1 MALFPRFRAKIVKW
15 LNRKGFVL
23 IRKQRYLQDIRF
35 DRDVEAA
42 SLLQSQHEC
51 IDSIVFS
58 KDRAMQLHAFLS
70 SYLEQVKGVHTM
82 YILYKASDERHRKS
96 YGELETLFVKAPF
109 IFVEETDFRRQMI
122 ELVNSSAAK
131 SIALYVDDMVFL
143 RPVDYNTLIKLPTRH
158 YIVALSRGK
167 DLVESVVLQRKVELP
182 EFEDLP
188 AGLLSFPWN
197 SFDYLSDWTYP
208 LGVSAYI
215 YGKSELSVLFSQIDF
230 KAPNSL
236 EIAMQRY
243 KPFFQSRL
251 GVCYPTIACCCVHAN
266 LVQTECVN
274 PTLETFS
281 VQQLLERWE
290 QGECIDLTPF
300 YGATGREA
308 QEMRYTFR
316 KRDIRNG

>member
-1 MALFPRFRAKIVKW
+1 MALFPRLCAKIVKW
-15 LNRKGFVL
+15 LDRKGFVL

-35 DRDVEAA
+35 DRDVEEAC
-42 SLLQSQHEC
+42 LIQPQQEC

-70 SYLEQVKGVHTM
+70 SYLQQAKGCHTM
-82 YILYKASDERHRKS
+82 YILYKASDDRHRKS
-96 YGELETLFVKAPF
+96 YRELEALFVKAPF
-109 IFVEETDFRRQMI
+109 VFVEETDFRRQMI
-122 ELVNSSAAK
+122 ELVSNSAAK

-143 RPVDYNTLIKLPTRH
+143 RSVDYNALIKLPTRK
-158 YIVALSRGK
+158 YVVALSRGK

-182 EFEDLP
+182 EFEKLSD
-188 AGLLSFPWN
+188 GLLSFRWDCFN
-197 SFDYLSDWTYP
+197 YLSDWTYP
-208 LGVSAYI
+208 LGVSGYI
-215 YGKSELSVLFSQIDF
+215 FGKSELSVLFSQIEF

-243 KPFFQSRL
+243 KSFFQSRQ

-266 LVQTECVN
+266 LVQTGCVN

-300 YGATGREA
+300 YEATGGVA
-308 QEMRYTFR
+308 QVMRYRFT
-316 KRDIRNG
+316 KRENPNG

>member
-15 LNRKGFVL
+15 LDRKGFVL
-23 IRKQRYLQDIRF
+23 IRKQLYLQDIRF
-35 DRDVEAA
+35 DRDVDEAC
-42 SLLQSQHEC
+42 LLQSQLEC

-70 SYLEQVKGVHTM
+70 SYLQQVRGGHTM
-82 YILYKASDERHRKS
+82 YILYKASDERRRKS
-96 YGELETLFVKAPF
+96 YEQLEVLFEKAPF
-109 IFVEETDFRRQMI
+109 VFVEETNFRRQMI
-122 ELVNSSAAK
+122 ELVSNSAAK

-143 RPVDYNTLIKLPTRH
+143 RPVDYNALIKLPTRK

-182 EFEDLP
+182 DFEELSD
-188 AGLLSFPWN
+188 GLLSFHWD

-208 LGVSAYI
+208 LGVSGYI
-215 YGKSELSVLFSQIDF
+215 YGKSELSLLFSQIEF

-236 EIAMQRY
+236 EIAMQRF

>member
-1 MALFPRFRAKIVKW
+1 MDLFPRFRAKMVKW
-15 LNRKGFVL
+15 LDRKGFVL
-23 IRKQRYLQDIRF
+23 IRKERYLQDISF
-35 DRDVEAA
+35 DREVEEAC
-42 SLLQSQHEC
+42 LLQPQQER

-70 SYLEQVKGVHTM
+70 SFLLQVKGEHRM
-82 YILYKASDERHRKS
+82 YILYKASDDRHRQS
-96 YGELETLFVKAPF
+96 YRQLERLFVESPF
-109 IFVEETDFRRQMI
+109 LFVEERDFRSQMI
-122 ELVNSSAAK
+122 DLVSRSEAK

-143 RPVDYNTLIKLPTRH
+143 RPVDYTALLNLPTQK

-167 DLVESVVLQRKVELP
+167 DLEESVVLQRHVELP
-182 EFEDLP
+182 AFVALP
-188 AGLLSFPWN
+188 DGLLAFRWD

-208 LGVSAYI
+208 LGVSGYI
-215 YGKSELSVLFSQIDF
+215 YGKSELAHLLSQCEF

-243 KPFFQSRL
+243 KPFFLYRQ

-281 VQQLLERWE
+281 VEQLLEEWE
-290 QGECIDLTPF
+290 RGASIDLSPF
-300 YGATGREA
+300 NGATGRDA
-308 QEMRYTFR
+308 QVMRYQFT
-316 KRDIRNG
+316 KRDMPNG